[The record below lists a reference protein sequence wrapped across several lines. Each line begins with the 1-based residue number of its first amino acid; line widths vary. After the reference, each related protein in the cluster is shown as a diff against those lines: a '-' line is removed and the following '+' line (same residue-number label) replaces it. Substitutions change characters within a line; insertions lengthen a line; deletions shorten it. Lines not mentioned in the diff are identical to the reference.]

1 MPTQQRRR
9 CHHEAVPALLRKQTS
24 KRSEKRTIGGPK
36 PRRLIRARQDRELVP
51 QSTSSTSLV
60 NSARRLRTS
69 SFKQQRRQD
78 RRNRAAST
86 DTPRPS
92 DRSHRLAVLAPFS
105 GSWYSHARVASKS
118 DDGPNRD
125 REQRRTSQICGELT
139 TQPDPFGIWIR
150 VLTPFTGCHPRDQD
164 YFACSAVLRE
174 ASLGIWLITR
184 SAVSEPAA
192 RGTCGPATKVGV
204 VAVERAVRRG
214 APARL

>member
-36 PRRLIRARQDRELVP
+36 PRRLMLARQDRELVP

-69 SFKQQRRQD
+69 SFKQQRRQG

-118 DDGPNRD
+118 YDGPNRD
-125 REQRRTSQICGELT
+125 RRAETNLPNLRRA
-139 TQPDPFGIWIR
+139 
-150 VLTPFTGCHPRDQD
+150 HN
-164 YFACSAVLRE
+164 
-174 ASLGIWLITR
+174 
-184 SAVSEPAA
+184 AA
-192 RGTCGPATKVGV
+192 RPLRNMDQGFDTLHGLPSARAGLFRLLSGASRGLSPDLAHHSVSGLRAGGPGHL
-204 VAVERAVRRG
+204 G
-214 APARL
+214 AS